1 MAAAQLGTVLRH
13 VRKLVVSEHTRER
26 SDAQL
31 LQCFAAGG
39 EEDAF
44 AALVERHGPLVWG
57 VCRRVLR
64 NHHDAEDAFQAT
76 FLVLA
81 RNAAAIRKA
90 EALPSWLHGA
100 AYRIA
105 LRARRDAAI
114 RRAHERR
121 GQTMPA
127 EKSLPETA
135 LREALTLLDEEIQRL
150 PPKQRAAFVL
160 CSLEGKS
167 QAEAARQLG
176 ANEGTVSVAVS
187 RARKRLA
194 QQLARRGVTLSAALA
209 AVALGRSA
217 ASAAVPL
224 LLTHSTIR
232 AALLYAAG
240 KPAAAAGLCAAAAA
254 LAEGATR
261 TMFLS
266 KAKIATVVL
275 LLAILLTGAGV
286 LTHQALA
293 AKQTADEPPAKA
305 AVPPPAPP
313 AREGKESEGTVVLSG
328 RVLDPDGKPLADAQL
343 FLWTKAFKD
352 KKDVAVK
359 TTTSDDGRFRLTVS
373 RADLER
379 NAKLVATAKDYGPD
393 WLDSSEIAKGGEV
406 TLRLVK
412 DDVPINGRILDLEG
426 QPVAGASLSVIRVEQ
441 GDLKHFLEAKKRGPF
456 PDGMKA
462 LSAAALGEPTTLTTG
477 KDGRIHLTGFGRDRV
492 VLFTLKAPGLEN
504 STFHVLTRTEPLPG
518 MRGGES
524 FGTYVAHFEH
534 TSLPS
539 KPIIG
544 TVRDKGTGKPV
555 AGVTVASVM
564 YEKVYT
570 QTDAQGH
577 YRIDGVGKRQKYAV
591 AAGGNSYFNATKFDI
606 PDTQGVEPLTV
617 DFELER
623 GIVVR
628 GRLTDKATGKPV
640 AGHVG
645 WLALPDNPNLK
656 NTTGSAG
663 PQFIVKDEGWTKAD
677 DGSFAVLAI
686 PGPGLLKVKAADENR
701 YPAARTEGVKTASGI
716 ILQEYHALVPIDPS
730 ENDPKSLTRD
740 IVLEPAPSLAGT
752 VTDPDGQPLEGA
764 RTAGLPPIPQLF
776 RDIPKMNAASFTV
789 GGVRPGEPRAL
800 FFLHPEK
807 KLARLARLRGDE
819 KGPLTIRLEP
829 LGALSGRVV
838 DADGRPWAGLKVSAR
853 YNIGA
858 IEAARLAAKDFFDL
872 PWDLLYQYPAWDKLI
887 NREATTAA
895 DGRFRIDDLVPG
907 LEYDLAAK
915 AGEGEGGVPVVTR
928 VQLAVESGKA
938 KDVGDLKSK
947 EAPGK

>member
-13 VRKLVVSEHTRER
+13 VRKLVVSENAREQ

-57 VCRRVLR
+57 ICRRVLR
-64 NHHDAEDAFQAT
+64 HHHDAEDAFQAT

-81 RNAAAIRKA
+81 RNATAIRKA
-90 EALPSWLHGA
+90 EALASWLHGA

-121 GQTMPA
+121 GHTMPT
-127 EKSLPETA
+127 EKALPETA
-135 LREALTLLDEEIQRL
+135 LREALTLLDEEVQRL

-160 CSLEGKS
+160 CALEGKS

-209 AVALGRSA
+209 AAALGRA
-217 ASAAVPL
+217 AARAAVPSA
-224 LLTHSTIR
+224 LTHSTIQ

-261 TMFLS
+261 TMFLT
-266 KAKIATVVL
+266 KVKVATIIL
-275 LLAILLTGAGV
+275 LLALLLTGAGV
-286 LTHQALA
+286 LTHQVLA
-293 AKQTADEPPAKA
+293 AKPTADEPAGKA
-305 AVPPPAPP
+305 AEPP
-313 AREGKESEGTVVLSG
+313 ARDAKGSEGTVGLSG
-328 RVLDPDGKPLADAQL
+328 QVLDPDGKPLAGAEI

-352 KKDVAVK
+352 KNDVTVK
-359 TTTSDDGRFRLTVS
+359 TTSSDDGRFRLTVT

-379 NAKLVATAKDYGPD
+379 NAQLVATAKDYGPD
-393 WLDSSEIAKGGEV
+393 WLGSSEIAKGGEL

-426 QPVAGASLSVIRVEQ
+426 RPVAGASLYVIRVEQ

-456 PDGMKA
+456 PDRMKT
-462 LSAAALGEPTTLTTG
+462 LSAAALGGPTMFITG
-477 KDGRIHLTGFGRDRV
+477 KDGRIHLSGFGRGRV
-492 VLFTLKAPGLEN
+492 VFVVLKAPGLEN
-504 STFHVLTRTEPLPG
+504 SSFHVLTQTEALPG
-518 MRGGES
+518 MRSGEH
-524 FGTYVAHFEH
+524 FPTYLAGFDHI
-534 TSLPS
+534 SLPS
-539 KPIIG
+539 KPIVG
-544 TVRDKGTGKPV
+544 TVRDKKTGKPV

-564 YEKVYT
+564 YEQVYT

-577 YRIDGVGKRQKYAV
+577 YRIEGVGKRQQYAV
-591 AAGGNSYFNATKFDI
+591 AAGGNSYFNATKLDI

-617 DFELER
+617 DFELDR

-645 WLALPDNPNLK
+645 WLALPNNPNLK
-656 NTTGSAG
+656 NLSPGG
-663 PQFIVKDEGWTKAD
+663 PQIIVKDEGWTTA
-677 DGSFAVLAI
+677 DGSFAVLVI
-686 PGPGLLKVKAADENR
+686 PGPGLLNVKANDGER
-701 YPAARTEGVKTASGI
+701 YPAARTDGVKTAAGI

-730 ENDPKSLTRD
+730 ESDPKSLTRD

-752 VTDPDGQPLEGA
+752 VTDPDGQPLAGA
-764 RTAGLPPIPQLF
+764 RTAGLSPIALLF
-776 RDIPKMNAASFTV
+776 FNDIPTQNDGSFKV

-800 FFLHPEK
+800 FFVHLEK
-807 KLARLARLRGDE
+807 KLARVVRLRGDE
-819 KGPLTIRLEP
+819 KEPLAVRLEP
-829 LGALSGRVV
+829 LGALTGRVV
-838 DADGRPWAGLKVSAR
+838 DADGRPWARLKVSAR

-858 IEAARLAAKDFFDL
+858 LESARVAAKDYFDL

-887 NREATTAA
+887 NHQATTDA

-907 LEYDLAAK
+907 LEYDLSARV
-915 AGEGEGGVPVVTR
+915 GEGEGGVAVVTR
-928 VQLAVESGKA
+928 EQLAVESGKA
-938 KDVGDLKSK
+938 KDVGDLRSK